1 MLSPKII
8 TSGIEVRQAAADK
21 TIIVEKVAFNGNVAI
36 IGENIDSLILV
47 IALLQQESIFFKP
60 RKGKIGKRNVFL
72 CGITR
77 ITNYKSEH
85 KTIHHP
91 GIV

>member
-21 TIIVEKVAFNGNVAI
+21 TIIVEKVAFNGNVDI

-47 IALLQQESIFFKP
+47 IA
-60 RKGKIGKRNVFL
+60 
-72 CGITR
+72 
-77 ITNYKSEH
+77 
-85 KTIHHP
+85 
-91 GIV
+91 

>member
-47 IALLQQESIFFKP
+47 IALVQLQQEPIFFKP
-60 RKGKIGKRNVFL
+60 RKGKIGKLNVFL

-77 ITNYKSEH
+77 ITLWS
-85 KTIHHP
+85 
-91 GIV
+91 